1 MNISSYVQS
10 LVNELLKLEAA
21 PDGSVD
27 FEKLTLPRTIY
38 LGPSAYDRF
47 TFTRTVVQG
56 GEFEVNPAAIQVELT
71 YTLVK

>member
-1 MNISSYVQS
+1 MDMNNLTGSVVA
-10 LVNELLKLEAA
+10 LVTPFKK
-21 PDGSVD
+21 DGSVD